1 MKKAEKYFRI
11 GVEKESCASKK
22 RQRGLEEEI
31 IRIIVELACTKNQ
44 KKEES
49 VLTLEIL
56 PDKLSNKTKLEWT

>member
-1 MKKAEKYFRI
+1 MKKAGKYFRI
-11 GVEKESCASKK
+11 GVEKESGVSKK
-22 RQRGLEEEI
+22 RQREDNN
-31 IRIIVELACTKNQ
+31 RIIAELVCTKNQ

>member
-11 GVEKESCASKK
+11 GVEKESGVSKK
-22 RQRGLEEEI
+22 RQREDNN
-31 IRIIVELACTKNQ
+31 RIIAELVCTKNQ

-56 PDKLSNKTKLEWT
+56 PDKLSDKTKLEWT